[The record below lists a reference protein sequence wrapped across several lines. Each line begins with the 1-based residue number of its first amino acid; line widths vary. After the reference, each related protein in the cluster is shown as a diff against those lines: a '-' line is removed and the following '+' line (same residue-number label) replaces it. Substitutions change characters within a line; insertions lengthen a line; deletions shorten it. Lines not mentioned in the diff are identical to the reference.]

1 MPLASHQLVL
11 RVLRHLVR
19 RGTAL
24 RRELSEDLLAE
35 GVVASD
41 DRVVAALRALREEG
55 LAQQVGNG
63 RTAAWRAAR
72 PEVAEQRGFVDHLA
86 LRFGQEHLSFAAGT
100 GLVEPIARLL
110 DERPVSANEAR
121 TFERRFHLIEEPA
134 RRYAHQADD
143 VNRLVEALRT
153 TRRVEFLWK
162 GERLDVEPWCL
173 VVYRRALYL
182 VAVARPQDDPRS
194 YAVDRL
200 ADVAL
205 REPFRYPPR
214 ARWNPEAHFGPWF
227 GVYVGT
233 RRERYVFRFD
243 ADKAELVRARTWHP
257 RQRVVTLPDGRV
269 ELSFHSG
276 GVELNRFAHEW
287 GETVEVVEPAW
298 FREQVRASLR
308 AALERYRDGPD

>member
-1 MPLASHQLVL
+1 MPRTSHQLVL

-24 RRELSEDLLAE
+24 RRELADDLRADGLD
-35 GVVASD
+35 ASD
-41 DRVVAALRALREEG
+41 DRIVVALQALRDEG
-55 LAQQVGNG
+55 LAQQVGSG
-63 RTAAWRAAR
+63 RTAAWRASR
-72 PEVAEQRGFVDHLA
+72 PDAAEQRGFVDHLA

-100 GLVEPIARLL
+100 GLVEPIARLI
-110 DERPVSANEAR
+110 DERPGAAAEAR
-121 TFERRFHLIEEPA
+121 ALERKFHLIEEPA
-134 RRYAHQADD
+134 RRYADQAED

-153 TRRVEFLWK
+153 TRRVSFGWK

-182 VAVARPQDDPRS
+182 VAVLRPADDPRS

-200 ADVAL
+200 AGVEVGA
-205 REPFRYPPR
+205 PFRYPTR

-233 RRERYVFRFD
+233 KRERYVFRFD

-269 ELSFHSG
+269 ELSFRGG

-298 FREQVRASLR
+298 FREQVRTSLE
-308 AALERYRDGPD
+308 AALGRYRERPG